1 MDLFPNNSYFFNKIL
16 IIYCYCIVIVS
27 SSDLSKLS
35 AVSAAFGG
43 GTFGVNNDHHHRTNT
58 VSNSASSATT
68 APPTYDKRRR
78 TNRDSSFNDESNDYE
93 VLDKNIINDFFSDNG
108 LLWNNDDD
116 DDLGDIDRDI
126 DELRNWNDSGWL
138 DDDNDGHSLFNDSI
152 DDKYS
157 RKNKYSKKR
166 GSSPSDD
173 EFVDSNMGR
182 INELQDDDEN
192 WSEEYGPTSEKG
204 QLYEAYNLLHRLA
217 QDFEKPFDAPAVLV
231 VGHQSS
237 GKSALIEALIGFQ
250 YNQVGGGTKTRR
262 PIALRM
268 QYNPRYSKPRC
279 YLKDEE
285 TGEEVEKSLEDIKRY
300 VEAENNR
307 LEQSPMKSFDS
318 REIHIRMEYKY
329 CPNMILIDT
338 PGLISA
344 PRAKKANARHR
355 ALISQAREVE
365 SLVLSKIA
373 CEDYIIVCVE
383 DTNDWKHGVTRQVVQ
398 KVDVDLSRTVIVNTK
413 LDTKIPQFTSN
424 SDVASFL
431 TAEIVDEISPFKL
444 AGPFFTSVPAGR
456 VGMGR
461 DDSFRSNSEF
471 VSACKDVEERD
482 RSIVEKRLSK
492 LRSASDR
499 NDLLDRVGMNKL
511 REYLEHK
518 VDERYRSNVQRMI
531 PLLKAEHDTTKRKL
545 EGVTQELH
553 FLNQDNLKSSAY
565 SYCDDFTSALRD
577 AIQGS
582 IVAPSS
588 EFGQS
593 LDKEHTLLGSFH
605 DAPNCH
611 MAIPSSSYHQ
621 FLHHEVGQIQHRL
634 YGGSA
639 YHRVIREFDFASRC
653 LRLPAITPDE
663 IANAAGMGENHDG
676 VDLLRAS
683 CIISLDKAKLTF
695 DPLVVALNSRLKHVM
710 VQLFP
715 VVDYIVGH
723 KYDQRKKNSYTDN
736 NSPGMDISHSPL
748 FKQWIHDVFNK
759 FVHQCSDSAMSRC
772 HDDITALTRFITWDI
787 KDSAGPAMLARS
799 LPDDTDAVGIYK
811 VAVESANKGADN
823 ETTNKKNDKSRRSKK
838 NSPNKEESVGKDLVA
853 SNSSGDNNIST
864 EQYTDLVHLME
875 EQYSGMLTRND
886 PDRTDTL
893 ISHLVQHIVSQW
905 RINFCKSTIQKIN
918 CYFLMPFLDEFSK
931 YIRMQLDNVDM
942 DEFLELSYMK
952 NKLVKKREDLLRES
966 KQNEILQE
974 KFSNLQKTMATMGS
988 STSSK
993 SDDTKQD
1000 HYQDNDN
1007 VFTSVMSEMNHDDLY
1022 SEIKKK
1028 ALKR

>member
-1 MDLFPNNSYFFNKIL
+1 MSSFPKSFNTIL
-16 IIYCYCIVIVS
+16 IINYIVIVS

-35 AVSAAFGG
+35 TISAAFGG
-43 GTFGVNNDHHHRTNT
+43 SSTFGINDNHRTSKATKVNK
-58 VSNSASSATT
+58 VSTLDRQDT
-68 APPTYDKRRR
+68 AKDYLSTDYDV
-78 TNRDSSFNDESNDYE
+78 F
-93 VLDKNIINDFFSDNG
+93 DKNIINDFFSDQS
-108 LLWNNDDD
+108 LLWDND
-116 DDLGDIDRDI
+116 DI
-126 DELRNWNDSGWL
+126 DEDGLDMDDLQSWQSSEWL
-138 DDDNDGHSLFNDSI
+138 DDHDWLDDNEPSRYSMSDETKSSSDMDDGS
-152 DDKYS
+152 
-157 RKNKYSKKR
+157 
-166 GSSPSDD
+166 
-173 EFVDSNMGR
+173 
-182 INELQDDDEN
+182 N
-192 WSEEYGPTSEKG
+192 WSEEYGPRSEKG

-262 PIALRM
+262 PIALKM
-268 QYNPRYSKPRC
+268 QYNPRYSTPKC
-279 YLKDEE
+279 YLKDDS
-285 TGEEVEKSLEDIKRY
+285 GEEIEKSLEDIKRY
-300 VEAENNR
+300 VEAENQR
-307 LEQSPMKSFDS
+307 LEQSAVKNFDA

-344 PRAKKANARHR
+344 PRAKKANAHHR
-355 ALISQAREVE
+355 ALIASAREVE

-424 SDVASFL
+424 SDVHSFL
-431 TAEIVDEISPFKL
+431 AAEIVDEISPYKL

-461 DDSFRSNSEF
+461 EDSFRSNAEF
-471 VSACKDVEERD
+471 VKACKDVEDRD
-482 RSIVEKRLSK
+482 KHIVEERLSK
-492 LRSASDR
+492 LRSSASDR
-499 NDLLDRVGMNKL
+499 HDLLSRVGMNKL
-511 REYLEHK
+511 REYLEQK
-518 VDERYRSNVQRMI
+518 VDERYRSNVQKMI
-531 PLLKAEHDTTKRKL
+531 PLLKAEHDTTLKKL

-553 FLNQDNLKSSAY
+553 FLNQDNLKCSAY

-582 IVAPSS
+582 IVAPSN

-611 MAIPSSSYHQ
+611 MAIPSSLYCQ
-621 FLHHEVGQIQHRL
+621 LLHNEVGQTQHRL

-663 IANAAGMGENHDG
+663 IANAAGMGEHHDG
-676 VDLLRAS
+676 VDLLRAA
-683 CIISLDKAKLTF
+683 CIISLTKAKLTF
-695 DPLVVALNSRLKHVM
+695 DPLVLALNSRLKHVM

-715 VVDYIVGH
+715 VVDYVVGY
-723 KYDQRKKNSYTDN
+723 KYEQRSN
-736 NSPGMDISHSPL
+736 NSKDGMDISHSPL

-759 FVHQCSDSAMSRC
+759 FVNQCSDSAMARC

-787 KDSAGPAMLARS
+787 KDAAGPAMLARS
-799 LPDDTDAVGIYK
+799 LPDETDAVGIYK
-811 VAVESANKGADN
+811 VAVES
-823 ETTNKKNDKSRRSKK
+823 TNKKTDDESKK
-838 NSPNKEESVGKDLVA
+838 NKGRKKKNKEEQSVGKEIVT
-853 SNSSGDNNIST
+853 SSDSIST

-875 EQYSGMLTRND
+875 EQYSGMLTRNE

-893 ISHLVQHIVSQW
+893 INHLVQHIVSQW
-905 RINFCKSTIQKIN
+905 RTNFCKSTIQKLN
-918 CYFLMPFLDEFSK
+918 CYFLMPFLDEFNK
-931 YIRMQLDNVDM
+931 YIRMQLDKVDM

-952 NKLVKKREDLLRES
+952 NKLVKKREELLRES
-966 KQNEILQE
+966 EQNKILQE
-974 KFSNLQKTMATMGS
+974 KFINLQKTMKMMTDDIGQKKISEDKDTLESSFDNTM
-988 STSSK
+988 
-993 SDDTKQD
+993 
-1000 HYQDNDN
+1000 N
-1007 VFTSVMSEMNHDDLY
+1007 ELY
-1022 SEIKKK
+1022 SGSM
-1028 ALKR
+1028 R